1 MFGEFTLDINN
12 ALGWILLISNGVLIV
27 ISIIAMI
34 AIIMKTKEKRELIY
48 GLFFIWLCQMI
59 SYISFNINFPHAC
72 TMDFRYIVITVI
84 VGAIYIGLFC
94 RQIE

>member
-1 MFGEFTLDINN
+1 
-12 ALGWILLISNGVLIV
+12 
-27 ISIIAMI
+27 
-34 AIIMKTKEKRELIY
+34 
-48 GLFFIWLCQMI
+48 MI

-94 RQIE
+94 RQIERRDNVAYKIGLGFIYSATIIYGISSILVYLTVK